1 MPMFTVIPPESCLLS
16 IKSLHLSSVQFWGD
30 EYVATLLKR
39 CAALEDMVISRTR
52 YDNLK
57 LYSINVPT
65 LKSLTINNSREK
77 RTDDD
82 KENHGFWIN
91 TPVLQ
96 TLNIKDTVSNFLMLE
111 FTPEIPHRRGSVFP
125 CLEHLELYMY
135 MFCGWVN
142 LLASILNESPRLQ
155 SLKLMSNHSAQ
166 YNDPMNF
173 WDEPAVVPECLLTHL
188 EIFEWR
194 QYENTVQ
201 HRKVAACS
209 ATCLKMATLSARSRN
224 RDDRMVM
231 KLKKLKRISKTCRLV
246 FE

>member
-1 MPMFTVIPPESCLLS
+1 MFSVIPPESCLLS

-52 YDNLK
+52 YDNVK

-111 FTPEIPHRRGSVFP
+111 FTPEVTKANIQP
-125 CLEHLELYMY
+125 
-135 MFCGWVN
+135 
-142 LLASILNESPRLQ
+142 I
-155 SLKLMSNHSAQ
+155 
-166 YNDPMNF
+166 
-173 WDEPAVVPECLLTHL
+173 
-188 EIFEWR
+188 
-194 QYENTVQ
+194 
-201 HRKVAACS
+201 
-209 ATCLKMATLSARSRN
+209 
-224 RDDRMVM
+224 
-231 KLKKLKRISKTCRLV
+231 
-246 FE
+246 